1 VNDILDLMNP
11 EAIARLRHSLRTPL
25 NHLIGYAEMVR
36 DEAKDQGARAEKGL
50 MDQVLSIARQIVD
63 RVQQALPT
71 KSHILDDAIP
81 ELRNVM
87 RPALDRVEQI
97 LGEFDEITGRACAK
111 EIAKMRAATR
121 ELLAFTRGEGVAP
134 AAGSGALSGQRASRP
149 AGPGGRI
156 LVVDDDPDNR
166 EILTRRLE
174 REGFTAVA
182 EATGPA
188 ALDRM
193 NREPFDLVL
202 LDIFMPG
209 MDGFQ
214 VLERMKARYEL
225 QDVPVI
231 VLSAL
236 DDQANAVRSI
246 EMGAEDFVAKPYDTV
261 VLRARIGAI
270 LRRRKAEAERADM
283 AESLQLLLEST
294 GEGVFGEDR
303 EGRCVF
309 VNRAAA
315 EMLGYPRE
323 ALLGRDLHSAVH
335 YARADG
341 SPYPAEACPIHA
353 VLRTGEPRRGR
364 DEVLFRADGSSF
376 PIEFSANP
384 IKRDGRAEGVVVT
397 FTDITERRR
406 SEEHILQSAKL
417 ESLGVLAGGIAHD
430 FNNILTG
437 ILGNASLVLESLA
450 EDDPQRSLLTEVVTA
465 GERAADL
472 TRQMLAFAGKGQFV
486 LEAVDFSRVIQEISE
501 LLAATLPKP
510 AKLRLDLA
518 QNLPSVH
525 ADSRQIQ
532 QLIFNLV
539 INAGEAIGD
548 RPGLVTIETGVRDL
562 PKGAPASPPFG
573 RLGPGRYV
581 FAAVHDTG
589 AGMDS
594 ATLARVF
601 DPFFSTK
608 FTGRGLGLAAA
619 LGIARA
625 HRGVIQV
632 ESAPGQGSR
641 FEFLAPVTDA
651 QPRVIQMP
659 AAHMEMIVGR
669 TILVV
674 DDEEVVRRTTQF
686 VLERRGYRVLLAEN
700 GQQGVEIFR
709 DMAHEISLVLLD
721 LTMPVMGGEEAA
733 RYMHAIRHDVPIL
746 VSSGYNES
754 EIARRFAGSRV
765 AGFVR
770 KPYTASVLLD
780 RIQAIVG

>member
-1 VNDILDLMNP
+1 MSETLDLMNP

-36 DEAKDQGARAEKGL
+36 DEAKDQGARAEKAL
-50 MDQVLSIARQIVD
+50 MDQALSIARQIVD
-63 RVQQALPT
+63 RVQQALPA
-71 KSHILDDAIP
+71 KSHISEEALP
-81 ELRNVM
+81 ELRNIM
-87 RPALDRVEQI
+87 RPALERIEQI
-97 LGEFDEITGRACAK
+97 LTEFDDMTGRACAK
-111 EIAKMRAATR
+111 EVTKMRSAAR
-121 ELLAFTRGEGVAP
+121 ELYNFARGDAP
-134 AAGSGALSGQRASRP
+134 PPAPGADTLVSQRPTRP

-156 LVVDDDPDNR
+156 LVVDDDADNR
-166 EILTRRLE
+166 EILARRLE

-182 EATGPA
+182 EASGPA

-193 NREPFDLVL
+193 SREPFDLVL

-214 VLERMKARYEL
+214 VLERMRSRYEL
-225 QDVPVI
+225 QDIPVI

-246 EMGAEDFVAKPYDTV
+246 ELGAEDFVAKPFDTV

-270 LRRRKAEAERADM
+270 LRRRRAEAERAEM

-303 EGRCVF
+303 QGRCAF

-315 EMLGYPRE
+315 EMLGYSRD
-323 ALLGRDLHSAVH
+323 ALLGRDLHSTVH
-335 YARADG
+335 HTRADG
-341 SPYPAEACPIHA
+341 SPYAPEACPIHA

-364 DEVLFRADGSSF
+364 DEILFRADGSNF

-384 IKRDGRAEGVVVT
+384 IRREGRTEGVVVT

-406 SEEHILQSAKL
+406 NEEHLLQSAKL

-437 ILGNASLVLESLA
+437 ILGNSSLVLESLPEGDENRA
-450 EDDPQRSLLTEVVTA
+450 LLTEVVTA

-486 LEAVDFSRVIQEISE
+486 LEPVDFSKAIQEIAE

-510 AKLRLDLA
+510 ARLNLNLA
-518 QNLPSVH
+518 KPLPLVQ
-525 ADSRQIQ
+525 ADPRQIQ

-548 RPGLVTIETGVRDL
+548 RPGTVTIETGFRDL
-562 PKGAPASPPFG
+562 AEAAPAEPPFG
-573 RLGPGRYV
+573 RLAPGRYV
-581 FAAVHDTG
+581 FAAVHDNG
-589 AGMDS
+589 AGMDA
-594 ATLARVF
+594 ATRARIF

-619 LGIARA
+619 LGIARS
-625 HRGVIQV
+625 HHGVIRV
-632 ESAPGQGSR
+632 ESEPGRGSR
-641 FEFLAPVTDA
+641 FELLAPAVLTHA
-651 QPRVIQMP
+651 LP
-659 AAHMEMIVGR
+659 AAASGEGRVVAR

-674 DDEEVVRRTTQF
+674 DDEDIVRRTTQS

-700 GQQGVEIFR
+700 GQQAVEMFR
-709 DMAHEISLVLLD
+709 DRSGEISLVLLD
-721 LTMPVMGGEEAA
+721 LTMPVMGGEDAA
-733 RYMHAIRHDVPIL
+733 RFMHAIRHDVPIL
-746 VSSGYNES
+746 VSSGYNEN
-754 EIARRFAGSRV
+754 EVARRFAGSRV
-765 AGFVR
+765 AGYVR
-770 KPYTASVLLD
+770 KPYTAGALLQ
-780 RIQAIVG
+780 RIDDIVG

>member
-1 VNDILDLMNP
+1 VSDTLDLMNP
-11 EAIARLRHSLRTPL
+11 EAVARLRHALRTPL

-36 DEAKDQGARAEKGL
+36 AEAKDQGARAEKAL

-63 RVQQALPT
+63 RLQQALPT
-71 KSHILDDAIP
+71 KSHIPEDALP
-81 ELRNVM
+81 ELRAVM
-87 RPALDRVEQI
+87 RPAVERVDQV
-97 LGEFDEITGRACAK
+97 LTEFDEMTGRACAK
-111 EIAKMRAATR
+111 EVGKMRNATR
-121 ELLAFTRGEGVAP
+121 DLLSFARGADP
-134 AAGSGALSGQRASRP
+134 AAPPGAVPFNAQRSVRP

-156 LVVDDDPDNR
+156 LVVDDDADNR
-166 EILTRRLE
+166 EILVRRLE

-182 EATGPA
+182 EANGPS
-188 ALDRM
+188 ALERLG
-193 NREPFDLVL
+193 REPFDLVL

-225 QDVPVI
+225 QDIPVI

-246 EMGAEDFVAKPYDTV
+246 EMGADDFVAKPFDPV

-270 LRRRKAEAERADM
+270 LRRRRAEAERAEI

-303 EGRCVF
+303 QGRCAF

-315 EMLGYPRE
+315 EMLGHPRD

-335 YARADG
+335 HSRADG

-364 DEVLFRADGSSF
+364 DELLFRADGSSF

-384 IKRDGRAEGVVVT
+384 IKRDGRTEGVVVT
-397 FTDITERRR
+397 FTDITEKRR
-406 SEEHILQSAKL
+406 SEENLLQSAKL

-437 ILGNASLVLESLA
+437 ILGNTSLVLESLP
-450 EDDPQRSLLTEVVTA
+450 EGDDGNRGLLTEVITA

-486 LEAVDFSRVIQEISE
+486 LEPVDLSRAIREVSE

-510 AKLRLDLA
+510 VRLNLQLA
-518 QNLPSVH
+518 SSLPPVQ
-525 ADSRQIQ
+525 ADPRQIQ
-532 QLIFNLV
+532 QLVFNLV
-539 INAGEAIGD
+539 LNAGEAIGD
-548 RPGLVTIETGVRDL
+548 RAGIITIETGVRDL
-562 PKGAPASPPFG
+562 PRGAPAEPPFG
-573 RLGPGRYV
+573 RVAPGRYS
-581 FAAVHDTG
+581 FAAVQDTG
-589 AGMDS
+589 AGMDP
-594 ATLARVF
+594 ATRARIF

-619 LGIARA
+619 MGIARA
-625 HRGVIQV
+625 HHGIIRV
-632 ESAPGQGSR
+632 ETAPGRGSR
-641 FEFLAPVTDA
+641 FEFLAPVSRA
-651 QPRVIQMP
+651 QAIQMP
-659 AAHMEMIVGR
+659 AASTDVIVAR

-674 DDEEVVRRTTQF
+674 DDEEIVRRTTQS

-700 GQQGVEIFR
+700 GQQAVEIFR
-709 DMAHEISLVLLD
+709 EVSDEISLVLLD
-721 LTMPVMGGEEAA
+721 LTMPIMGGEEAA
-733 RYMHAIRHDVPIL
+733 RFLHAIRHDIPIL
-746 VSSGYNES
+746 VSSGYNEN
-754 EIARRFAGSRV
+754 EVARKFTGSRV
-765 AGFVR
+765 AGYVR
-770 KPYTASVLLD
+770 KPYTAGVLLD
-780 RIQAIVG
+780 RIKAIVG

>member
-1 VNDILDLMNP
+1 MSEAVDLMNP
-11 EAIARLRHSLRTPL
+11 EAVARLRHALRTPL

-36 DEAKDQGARAEKGL
+36 DEAKDQGARAEKAL

-71 KSHILDDAIP
+71 KSHIAEDALP
-81 ELRNVM
+81 ELRTVM
-87 RPALDRVEQI
+87 RPALERVDQI
-97 LGEFDEITGRACAK
+97 LTEFDEMTGRACAK
-111 EIAKMRAATR
+111 EVGKMRNATR
-121 ELLAFTRGEGVAP
+121 DLLNFAVGAEPPP
-134 AAGSGALSGQRASRP
+134 AAGATPFNEQRP
-149 AGPGGRI
+149 ARPSGPGGRI
-156 LVVDDDPDNR
+156 LVVDDDADNR
-166 EILTRRLE
+166 EILSRRLE

-182 EATGPA
+182 EANGPA
-188 ALDRM
+188 ALDRLG
-193 NREPFDLVL
+193 RESFDLVL

-214 VLERMKARYEL
+214 VLERMRARYEL

-246 EMGAEDFVAKPYDTV
+246 EMGAEDFVAKPFDPV
-261 VLRARIGAI
+261 VLRARISAI
-270 LRRRKAEAERADM
+270 LRRRRAEAERAEM

-303 EGRCVF
+303 EGRCAF

-315 EMLGYPRE
+315 EMLGRQRD
-323 ALLGRDLHSAVH
+323 ALLGRDLHAAVH
-335 YARADG
+335 HSRADG
-341 SPYPAEACPIHA
+341 SPYPKEACPIHS

-376 PIEFSANP
+376 PIEYSANP
-384 IKRDGRAEGVVVT
+384 IKRDGRTEGVVVT
-397 FTDITERRR
+397 FTDVTEKRR
-406 SEEHILQSAKL
+406 SEEHLLQSAKL

-437 ILGNASLVLESLA
+437 ILGNASLVLESLPEA
-450 EDDPQRSLLTEVVTA
+450 DPNRSLLTEVVTA

-486 LEAVDFSRVIQEISE
+486 LEPVDLSRAIQEISE

-510 AKLRLDLA
+510 ARLNLQLA
-518 QNLPSVH
+518 KSLPPVQ
-525 ADSRQIQ
+525 ADPRQIQ

-539 INAGEAIGD
+539 LNAGEAIGD
-548 RPGLVTIETGVRDL
+548 HAGMVTVETGVRDL
-562 PKGAPASPPFG
+562 PEGAPAEPPFG
-573 RLGPGRYV
+573 RVPPGRYS
-581 FAAVHDTG
+581 FAAVQDTG
-589 AGMDS
+589 AGMDA
-594 ATLARVF
+594 ATRARIF

-619 LGIARA
+619 MGIARS
-625 HRGVIQV
+625 HHGVIRV
-632 ESAPGQGSR
+632 ETAPGRGSR
-641 FEFLAPVTDA
+641 FEFLAPVA
-651 QPRVIQMP
+651 QTQAIATPPAGGAEVIV
-659 AAHMEMIVGR
+659 AR

-674 DDEEVVRRTTQF
+674 DDEDIVRRTTQS

-700 GQQGVEIFR
+700 GQQAVEIFR
-709 DMAHEISLVLLD
+709 DMSGEISLVLLD
-721 LTMPVMGGEEAA
+721 LTMPVMGGEDAA
-733 RYMHAIRHDVPIL
+733 RFMHAIRYDVPIL

-754 EIARRFAGSRV
+754 EVARRFAGSRV
-765 AGFVR
+765 AGYVR
-770 KPYTASVLLD
+770 KPYTAGVLLD
-780 RIQAIVG
+780 RIKAIVG